1 MKVLATINLKELL
14 LEHIEETDSNEL
26 IEMYHLL
33 DEACVEIEDELI
45 RMGVWEEDE

>member
-1 MKVLATINLKELL
+1 MNVLAVINLKQILI
-14 LEHIEETDSNEL
+14 EHIEEGNANEL
-26 IEMYHLL
+26 IDMYNLL